1 MTTREFN
8 KLIKNITVDRQA
20 LVKIYD
26 FYYRRITYF
35 LSRTYNKAF
44 SEDCAQ
50 EFFLNLLKKPVDCY
64 IENPTAWVYR
74 CSLNIANEKI
84 EKENKYAELKV
95 LDEKVDFEPSIEIF
109 GDLYDKLKML
119 EKDERELVYLVH
131 WDGYNLKEI
140 AEILGVSHANAR
152 QKYSRTIKKLKQWGA
167 I

>member
-35 LSRTYNKAF
+35 LSRTYDKAF

-50 EFFLNLLKKPVDCY
+50 EFFLNLLNKPVEDY
-64 IENPTAWVYR
+64 VKNPTAWVYR
-74 CSLNIANEKI
+74 CSINIAKNK
-84 EKENKYAELKV
+84 KARENKYTELKT
-95 LDEKVDFEPSIEIF
+95 DKKVDFEPSIEIF
-109 GDLYDKLKML
+109 GDLYEKLKIL
-119 EKDERELVYLVH
+119 DDKEREIIYLVH

-152 QKYSRTIKKLKQWGA
+152 KKYSRIIKKLK
-167 I
+167 